1 MTHDSLR
8 IRNSRSLL
16 IKTLGHVFV
25 EHVVHSFA
33 SVESGGKDQIEI
45 YWNL

>member
-8 IRNSRSLL
+8 IRSSSSLL

-25 EHVVHSFA
+25 EYGVHSFA
-33 SVESGGKDQIEI
+33 SVECGGKDHIEI